1 MPIFANHQTKTF
13 MFRFQNVLLL
23 CLLFWAPFLSA
34 QDVTVVAAAPE
45 QWVVDDNGDTLYFS
59 LNTPRN
65 TLVTHLKYLQPET
78 FRPEISAETFNLQDK
93 EKAQVLAIKLKQI
106 LDANGLFVDTDEI
119 PNTPDYT
126 DSLTRLNRLV
136 LFSNYPQIMLE
147 RVNGKWYYSKRT
159 VEAIPALHR
168 EKFPFGSDFLMNL
181 FPASIAHK
189 EVLGL
194 HMWQYLGI
202 LLIIVLSFILHR
214 IQTFLIEVLIKLV
227 SRKYANI
234 DAQVELIH
242 KIAKP
247 MSMILVTLTLSFFV
261 PVLQL
266 PITFA
271 HYIILLLN
279 ILTPMFATIGFY
291 QAVDLL
297 AFYMQRAASKTDTTL
312 DDQLVPLVRR
322 ALKVFVVLIGFLI
335 ILQNL
340 NFNVTA
346 LLAGISI
353 GGLALALAAQDT
365 IKNLFGSVMIFVDRP
380 FQIGDWIN
388 FDGKDGTVEEVG
400 FRSTRVRTFA
410 NSVISVP
417 NGRIADMTVDN
428 LGLRTYR
435 RFTTN
440 ITITYDTPPVLITVF
455 VDGLRELVEQHPDT
469 RKDYFHVYVNNLNS
483 HSIDILFYIFFS
495 VPGWPE
501 ELKAR
506 HEIILQIVELA
517 ETLGVQ
523 FAFPT
528 QTLHIQDF
536 PEKQSLGPK
545 YDTDPERMRAKVAA
559 YLGKNIVAE

>member
-1 MPIFANHQTKTF
+1 
-13 MFRFQNVLLL
+13 MFRFY
-23 CLLFWAPFLSA
+23 CTLLFYLSLWMPQSFA
-34 QDVTVVAAAPE
+34 QGTENIYVQPE
-45 QWVVDDNGDTLYFS
+45 QSVVDEHGDTLYFS
-59 LNTPRN
+59 LYTPRN
-65 TLVTHLKYLQPET
+65 TVVTHLRYLQPET
-78 FRPEISAETFNLQDK
+78 FHPELSAETFNLADK
-93 EKAQVLAIKLKQI
+93 KKAQELAIKLKQI
-106 LDANGLFVDTDEI
+106 LDARGLFIDIESI
-119 PNTPDYT
+119 PNNPEYT
-126 DSLTRLNRLV
+126 DSLTQLNRYILYA
-136 LFSNYPQIMLE
+136 NYPQIMLE

-159 VEAIPALHR
+159 AEAIPELHS
-168 EKFPFGSDFLMNL
+168 EIYPLGSDFLMNL

-194 HMWQYLGI
+194 HMWQYLGA
-202 LLIIVLSFILHR
+202 LLIIIISFFLHR
-214 IQTFLIEVLIKLV
+214 IQTFLIEVLIKLG

-247 MSMILVTLTLSFFV
+247 LSMILITITLSFFV

-266 PITFA
+266 PINFA
-271 HYIILLLN
+271 RYIIILLN
-279 ILTPMFATIGFY
+279 ILTPLFATIGLY

-297 AFYMQRAASKTDTTL
+297 AYYMNRAASKTDTTL

-435 RFTTN
+435 RFSTN
-440 ITITYDTPPVLITVF
+440 ITITYDTPPALIQVF
-455 VDGLRELVEQHPDT
+455 VDGLRQIVEQHPDT

-506 HEIILQIVELA
+506 HEIILQIMELA

-559 YLGKNIVAE
+559 YLAKGKLE

>member
-1 MPIFANHQTKTF
+1 
-13 MFRFQNVLLL
+13 MFRFYCTLLL
-23 CLLFWAPFLSA
+23 CLSLWLPSSLA
-34 QDVTVVAAAPE
+34 QGTENITPQPE
-45 QWVVDDNGDTLYFS
+45 QWVVDANGDTLYFS
-59 LNTPRN
+59 LYTPRN
-65 TLVTHLKYLQPET
+65 TVVTHLKYLQPET
-78 FRPEISAETFNLQDK
+78 FHPELSAETFNLTDK
-93 EKAQVLAIKLKQI
+93 KKAQELAIKLKQI
-106 LDANGLFVDTDEI
+106 LDARGLFVDIETI
-119 PNTPDYT
+119 PNNPEYT
-126 DSLTRLNRLV
+126 DSLTRLNRYILYA
-136 LFSNYPQIMLE
+136 NYPQIMLE

-159 VEAIPALHR
+159 AEAIPELHS
-168 EKFPFGSDFLMNL
+168 EIYPLGSDFLMNL

-194 HMWQYLGI
+194 HMWQYLGA
-202 LLIIVLSFILHR
+202 LLIIILSFFLHR
-214 IQTFLIEVLIKLV
+214 IQTFLIEVLIKLG
-227 SRKYANI
+227 SRRYANI

-247 MSMILVTLTLSFFV
+247 LSMILITITLSFFV

-266 PITFA
+266 PINFA
-271 HYIILLLN
+271 RYIIILLN
-279 ILTPMFATIGFY
+279 ILTPLFATLGFY

-297 AFYMQRAASKTDTTL
+297 AFYMNRAASKTDTTL

-322 ALKVFVVLIGFLI
+322 ALKVFVILIGILV

-435 RFTTN
+435 RFSTN
-440 ITITYDTPPVLITVF
+440 ITITYDTPPALIQVF
-455 VDGLRELVEQHPDT
+455 VDGLRQIVEQHPDT

-506 HEIILQIVELA
+506 HEIILQIMELA

-559 YLGKNIVAE
+559 YLAKGKEE

>member
-1 MPIFANHQTKTF
+1 
-13 MFRFQNVLLL
+13 MFRFYATLALS
-23 CLLFWAPFLSA
+23 LLFWASSLSA
-34 QDVTVVAAAPE
+34 QDVVTDAPTPE
-45 QWVVDDNGDTLYFS
+45 QWVIGDHGDTLYFS
-59 LNTPRN
+59 LYTPRN
-65 TLVTHLKYLQPET
+65 TVSAHLKYLQAET
-78 FRPEISAETFNLQDK
+78 FYPEIAAETFNIRDK
-93 EKAQVLAIKLKQI
+93 EKAKTLAIKLKQI
-106 LDANGLFVDTDEI
+106 LDANGLFVDTDVI
-119 PNTPDYT
+119 PNNPEYT
-126 DSLTRLNRLV
+126 DSLTRLNRYI
-136 LFSNYPQIMLE
+136 LFDVYPQIMLE
-147 RVNGKWYYSKRT
+147 RVNGRWYYSKRT
-159 VEAIPALHR
+159 AEAIPAMHR

-194 HMWQYLGI
+194 HMWQYLGA
-202 LLIIVLSFILHR
+202 LLIIILSFILHR
-214 IQTFLIEVLIKLV
+214 IQILLIEFLIKII
-227 SRKYANI
+227 SRRYAHV

-247 MSMILVTLTLSFFV
+247 LSMILITITLSFFV

-266 PITFA
+266 PINFA
-271 HYIILLLN
+271 RYIIILLN

-297 AFYMQRAASKTDTTL
+297 AFYMNRAASRTETTL

-322 ALKVFVVLIGFLI
+322 ALKVFVVLIGILI

-440 ITITYDTPPVLITVF
+440 ITITYDTPPALITVF
-455 VDGLRELVEQHPDT
+455 VDGLRQLVEQHPDT

-506 HEIILQIVELA
+506 HEIILQIMELA
-517 ETLGVQ
+517 EELGVQ

-536 PEKQSLGPK
+536 PEKQSLAPK
-545 YDTDPERMRAKVAA
+545 YDTDPERMKAKVAA
-559 YLGKNIVAE
+559 YLAKGKGE

>member
-1 MPIFANHQTKTF
+1 
-13 MFRFQNVLLL
+13 MFRFYTTSLL
-23 CLLFWAPFLSA
+23 CFVLWMPALLA
-34 QDVTVVAAAPE
+34 QSTDSINPQPE
-45 QWVVDDNGDTLYFS
+45 QTVIDQNGDTLYFS
-59 LNTPRN
+59 LYTPRN
-65 TLVTHLKYLQPET
+65 TVVTHLKFLQPET
-78 FRPEISAETFNLQDK
+78 FHPELSAETFNLTDK
-93 EKAQVLAIKLKQI
+93 KKAQELAIKLKQI
-106 LDANGLFVDTDEI
+106 LDARGLFVDIETI
-119 PNTPDYT
+119 PNNPDYT
-126 DSLTRLNRLV
+126 DSLTRLNRYIIYP
-136 LFSNYPQIMLE
+136 NYPQIMLE
-147 RVNGKWYYSKRT
+147 RVNGKWYYGKRT
-159 VEAIPALHR
+159 AEAIPELHS
-168 EKFPFGSDFLMNL
+168 EIYPLGSDFLMNL
-181 FPASIAHK
+181 FPTSIAHK
-189 EVLGL
+189 QVLGL
-194 HMWQYLGI
+194 HMWQYLGV
-202 LLIIVLSFILHR
+202 LLIIILSFFLHR
-214 IQTFLIEVLIKLV
+214 LQTFLIEVLIKMG
-227 SRKYANI
+227 SRRYANI

-247 MSMILVTLTLSFFV
+247 LSMILITITLSFLV

-266 PITFA
+266 PIHFA
-271 HYIILLLN
+271 RYIIILLN
-279 ILTPMFATIGFY
+279 ILTPLFATIGMY

-297 AFYMQRAASKTDTTL
+297 AYYMQRAASRTETTL

-322 ALKVFVVLIGFLI
+322 ALKVFVVLIGVLI

-440 ITITYDTPPVLITVF
+440 ITITYDTPPALITVF
-455 VDGLRELVEQHPDT
+455 VDGLRQLVEQHPDT
-469 RKDYFHVYVNNLNS
+469 RKDYFHIYVNNLNS

-506 HEIILQIVELA
+506 HEIILQIMELA

-559 YLGKNIVAE
+559 YLAKGKVE

>member
-1 MPIFANHQTKTF
+1 
-13 MFRFQNVLLL
+13 MFRFYCTLLL
-23 CLLFWAPFLSA
+23 CLTLWLPNTFA
-34 QDVTVVAAAPE
+34 QGTENIAVQPE
-45 QWVVDDNGDTLYFS
+45 QSVVDENGDTLYFS
-59 LNTPRN
+59 LYTPRN
-65 TLVTHLKYLQPET
+65 TVVTHLKYLQPET
-78 FRPEISAETFNLQDK
+78 FHPELSAETFNLTDK
-93 EKAQVLAIKLKQI
+93 KKSQELAIKLKQV
-106 LDANGLFVDTDEI
+106 LDARGLFVDIETI
-119 PNTPDYT
+119 PNNPEYT
-126 DSLTRLNRLV
+126 DSLTRLNRYILYT
-136 LFSNYPQIMLE
+136 NYPQIMLE

-159 VEAIPALHR
+159 AEAIPELHS
-168 EKFPFGSDFLMNL
+168 EIYPLGSDFLMNL

-194 HMWQYLGI
+194 HMWQYLGA
-202 LLIIVLSFILHR
+202 LLIIILSFFLHR
-214 IQTFLIEVLIKLV
+214 IQTFIIEVLIKLG
-227 SRKYANI
+227 SRRYANI

-247 MSMILVTLTLSFFV
+247 LSMILITITLSFFV

-266 PITFA
+266 PINFA
-271 HYIILLLN
+271 RYIIILLN
-279 ILTPMFATIGFY
+279 ILTPLFATLGFY

-297 AFYMQRAASKTDTTL
+297 AFYMNRAASKTQTTL

-435 RFTTN
+435 RFNTN
-440 ITITYDTPPVLITVF
+440 ITITYDTPPALIQVF
-455 VDGLRELVEQHPDT
+455 VDGLRQIVEQHPDT

-506 HEIILQIVELA
+506 HEIILQIMELA

-559 YLGKNIVAE
+559 YLGKGNEEK